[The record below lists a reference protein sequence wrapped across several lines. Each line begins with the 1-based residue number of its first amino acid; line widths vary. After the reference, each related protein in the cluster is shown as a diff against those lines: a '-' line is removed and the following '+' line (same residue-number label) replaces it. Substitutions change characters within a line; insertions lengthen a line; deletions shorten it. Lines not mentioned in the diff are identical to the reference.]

1 MDTPCDP
8 SLASVCVSY
17 LLRHLL
23 VTGKMAAPLAR
34 AARRPAIGRF
44 LSTTAALCK
53 RVPPLG
59 PMPNE
64 QFEGQD
70 VQSLEKYRSFARYYQ
85 ATEQEQKRSQWWRTY
100 RQYQQEGEDTT
111 REKAD
116 IGFPHFTP
124 RNAKTTQARK
134 QILRENHRN
143 PELERAARLRTLR
156 IPLDEVQAEWERTT
170 GRSHVQRVAE
180 HYGVFKDLFG
190 DATFVP
196 SVTLRVQYNKGDE
209 FLMPVYHGNLVTPA
223 EASGPPE
230 VTFEAEE
237 GSLWT
242 LLLTNPDGHLKETD
256 SEYVLWLVG
265 NIPGNQV
272 HSGEQICHYFP
283 PFPAKGT
290 GYHRHIFLLFKQDRR
305 IEFKDELR
313 PNPCHSLKLRTFKTL
328 DFYRKYEESLT
339 PAGLAF
345 FQCAWDDSVTQVYH
359 QLLNMREPV
368 FEYERSPKYHPKQV
382 KYPHGKPL
390 RYLDRYRDSEE
401 PTYGIY

>member
-1 MDTPCDP
+1 
-8 SLASVCVSY
+8 
-17 LLRHLL
+17 
-23 VTGKMAAPLAR
+23 MAAPLAR
-34 AARRPAIGRF
+34 AVRRPVVGRF
-44 LSTTAALCK
+44 FSTAVVLCK

-59 PMPNE
+59 PMPNQ

-70 VQSLEKYRSFARYYQ
+70 VESLEKYRSFLRYYRT
-85 ATEQEQKRSQWWRTY
+85 AEKEEKKSQWWKTY
-100 RQYQQEGEDTT
+100 RQFQQEEEDTNK
-111 REKAD
+111 EKAD

-124 RNAKTTQARK
+124 HNAKTAQARK
-134 QILRENHRN
+134 QVQRENRRN

-156 IPLDEVQAEWERTT
+156 IPLDEVRAEWERTT
-170 GRSHVQRVAE
+170 GRLHVQRVAE

-196 SVTLRVQYNKGDE
+196 SVTLGVHFNKGDE
-209 FLMPVYHGNLVTPA
+209 MLMPVYHGNLVTPT
-223 EASGPPE
+223 EASAPPD

-242 LLLTNPDGHLKETD
+242 LLLTNPDGHLRETD
-256 SEYVLWLVG
+256 SEYVHWLMG
-265 NIPGNQV
+265 NIPGNQM

-290 GYHRHIFLLFKQDRR
+290 GYHRHIFILFKQDRH
-305 IEFKDELR
+305 IDFKDELR
-313 PNPCHSLKLRTFKTL
+313 PNPCHSLKLRTFKTV

-345 FQCAWDDSVTQVYH
+345 FQCAWDDGVSQVYH

-368 FEYERSPKYHPKQV
+368 FEYERPLEYHPKQI
-382 KYPHGKPL
+382 KYPHAKPL